1 MSKIQIKAF
10 FRFCRVKIGAQRFHM
25 ESNLVFIEANPDKRY
40 NPVCHNCGSVAKKIH
55 SYNKRMVRDLNIF
68 KAKTFIRYTYRTLR
82 CDRCGLVVED
92 LGLAEPYARVTKR
105 LAQYI
110 LDLCH
115 SLTIK
120 EIAEHLE
127 LDWKTIKDIHK
138 SFLKERFSP
147 PDIGSPKLLA
157 VDEISLKKRH
167 KYLTVVI
174 DWESGRVLWVAQG
187 RGEEALKEFFNQLT
201 PEIKKGIK
209 AMAMDMWDPYIK
221 AVEEHS
227 PDCAIV
233 FDQFHVIS
241 SFGRVIDKV
250 RNIELRKANQTGKE
264 VIKGSKYLL
273 LKNPE
278 NLFKEEKP
286 KLKAILKLNKALS
299 TVYILKDY
307 LKRLWQYRYPKC
319 AQRFLHFWCSLAFQS
334 KIKPVIQFAKTLT
347 RYAYGII
354 NHCKFPLHTSR
365 LEGINNKIKVIKR
378 KAYGFHDIEYFSL
391 IIKCSFA
398 K

>member
-40 NPVCHNCGSVAKKIH
+40 NPVCHNCGSPAKKIH
-55 SYNKRMVRDLNIF
+55 SYNERMVRDLNIF

-92 LGLAEPYARVTKR
+92 VGLVEPYARVTKR

-110 LDLCH
+110 WDLCQL
-115 SLTIK
+115 LTIK
-120 EIAEHLE
+120 EIAELLE

-138 SFLKERFSP
+138 SRLKEKFSQ
-147 PDIGSPKLLA
+147 PDIGNPKLLA

-167 KYLTVVI
+167 KYLTVVT
-174 DWESGRVLWVAQG
+174 DWESGRVLWVSEN
-187 RGEEALKEFFNQLT
+187 RGEDSLEEFFSQLT
-201 PEIKKGIK
+201 PEIKNGIK
-209 AMAMDMWDPYIK
+209 AIAMDMWDPYIK
-221 AVEEHS
+221 AVKEHC
-227 PDCAIV
+227 PGCDIV
-233 FDQFHVIS
+233 FDQFHVVS

-250 RNIELRKANQTGKE
+250 RNIELRKANQAGKE
-264 VIKGSKYLL
+264 VIKGSKYIL

-286 KLKAILKLNKALS
+286 KLKTILKLNKVLS

-334 KIKPVIQFAKTLT
+334 KIKPVIKFAKTLI

-354 NHCKFPLHTSR
+354 NHCKFPIHTSR